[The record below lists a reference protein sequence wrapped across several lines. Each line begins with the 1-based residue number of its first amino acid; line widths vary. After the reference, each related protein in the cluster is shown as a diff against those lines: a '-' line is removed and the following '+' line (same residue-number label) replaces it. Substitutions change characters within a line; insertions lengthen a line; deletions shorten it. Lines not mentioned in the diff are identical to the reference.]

1 MVGVFTRSM
10 DFRPIFLMETTKVS
24 YFFFKELKMMEQ
36 TIIPTA
42 KTMATRSDS
51 LGIDHLKPALEYIG
65 RHTNEMKDY
74 QLINRRL
81 NIYGDTLYS
90 KYEGTKYD
98 LNPDQLIKYLQDDL
112 GYEVIAKYK
121 DNRLYSL
128 TLKW

>member
-1 MVGVFTRSM
+1 
-10 DFRPIFLMETTKVS
+10 
-24 YFFFKELKMMEQ
+24 MMEQ
-36 TIIPTA
+36 NMIPTA
-42 KTMATRSDS
+42 KTMAARSDS
-51 LGIDHLKPALEYIG
+51 LGIDHLKPALDYIG

-112 GYEVIAKYK
+112 GYEVIAKYANAK
-121 DNRLYSL
+121 LYSI

>member
-1 MVGVFTRSM
+1 
-10 DFRPIFLMETTKVS
+10 
-24 YFFFKELKMMEQ
+24 MEQ
-36 TIIPTA
+36 KIIPTA
-42 KTMATRSDS
+42 KAMTAKNDS

-81 NIYGDTLYS
+81 NIYGNTLYS

-112 GYEVIAKYK
+112 GYEVIAKYANTK
-121 DNRLYSL
+121 LYSI

>member
-1 MVGVFTRSM
+1 
-10 DFRPIFLMETTKVS
+10 
-24 YFFFKELKMMEQ
+24 MMEQ
-36 TIIPTA
+36 NTIPTA
-42 KTMATRSDS
+42 KTMATRSDL
-51 LGIDHLKPALEYIG
+51 LGIDHLKPALDYIG
-65 RHTNEMKDY
+65 RHINEMKGY

-112 GYEVIAKYK
+112 GYEVIAKYGNAK
-121 DNRLYSL
+121 LYSI

>member
-1 MVGVFTRSM
+1 
-10 DFRPIFLMETTKVS
+10 
-24 YFFFKELKMMEQ
+24 MEQ
-36 TIIPTA
+36 NMIPTA
-42 KTMATRSDS
+42 NDMATRSDS

-90 KYEGTKYD
+90 KYEGTEYD
-98 LNPDQLIKYLQDDL
+98 LNPDQLIRYLQDDL
-112 GYEVIAKYK
+112 GYEVIAKYNV
-121 DNRLYSL
+121 NRLYSI